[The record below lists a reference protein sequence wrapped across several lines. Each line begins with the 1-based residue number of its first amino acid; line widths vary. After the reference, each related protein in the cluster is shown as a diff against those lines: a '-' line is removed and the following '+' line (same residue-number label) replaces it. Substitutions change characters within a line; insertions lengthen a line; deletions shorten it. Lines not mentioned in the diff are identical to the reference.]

1 MAEPEED
8 LLRKADALMARH
20 RPQAGRGHYAEI
32 PVLHEVV
39 DPGLEVD
46 DLPVLT
52 ELVQI
57 EHRHIAQPE
66 VPAQSMP
73 DDAADPGLEG
83 NAEPALTEPVEIEN
97 PSNAQRDALAQ
108 SMRASLLAVLQPE
121 IDTLVEAR
129 LTERL
134 EPLVEKLFF
143 DLRSE
148 LQLIAHDALTKAIDG
163 AVEREIERRN
173 SGG

>member
-1 MAEPEED
+1 
-8 LLRKADALMARH
+8 
-20 RPQAGRGHYAEI
+20 
-32 PVLHEVV
+32 VV
-39 DPGLEVD
+39 DPSLEGD

-57 EHRHIAQPE
+57 ENWHNAQPE

-73 DDAADPGLEG
+73 DDVADPRPDGD
-83 NAEPALTEPVEIEN
+83 APPMLTEPVQTESLHHANREV
-97 PSNAQRDALAQ
+97 LMQ
-108 SMRASLLAVLQPE
+108 SMHASLLATLQPE
-121 IDTLVEAR
+121 IDTMVGQR

-148 LQLIAHDALTKAIDG
+148 LQLIARDALSQAIDA
-163 AVEREIERRN
+163 AVEREMERRKS
-173 SGG
+173 SG